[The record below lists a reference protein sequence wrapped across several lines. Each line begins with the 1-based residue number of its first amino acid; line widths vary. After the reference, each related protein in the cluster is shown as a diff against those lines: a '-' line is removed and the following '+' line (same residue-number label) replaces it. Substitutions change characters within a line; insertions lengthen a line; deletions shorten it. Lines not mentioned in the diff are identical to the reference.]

1 MKNNNRRSSMPF
13 SGKTRQAAEFF
24 QTFYHI
30 CPPEAK
36 RGQNIHFL
44 AVTSRCR
51 NLTFKK
57 WSVLKLG
64 QCQNTNKIRVMRLVV
79 GKDSVRFRPSPLIFQ
94 ISNKNMVRARGLET
108 GFAFQVFSQKLI
120 SSPSLL

>member
-1 MKNNNRRSSMPF
+1 MPF

-94 ISNKNMVRARGLET
+94 ISNKNMVRARGLEPPT
-108 GFAFQVFSQKLI
+108 LSGPDPKSGASAIPPRAQ
-120 SSPSLL
+120 PSLPTI